1 MVLALCVKSSLCFHV
16 GLICSDRVGKLPWYR
31 SVLCCDVPQQGLQLA
46 RDFNSMLLRN
56 RDNVGA
62 LNIDRHHKQPSALLP
77 PHRVVQIQLEALQM
91 NDWPEEDGGCKH
103 AYRFAV
109 RASNYLFG
117 SVGKPFMLKPGKS
130 DPSIHSDRIYI
141 DPHFDDRHIVKSW
154 LGTERL
160 ENEASFIATLKS
172 HFPTLIGA
180 AGFEW
185 AAPPHFR
192 SDGAACTV
200 TARIHADV
208 GPRVFHFDLVRVADG
223 AYKDCWLL
231 SPPLPPPPGIPRAC
245 AFVRHG
251 GTLQFSETIRAQ
263 IIPLPFRSSRACK
276 AQSFLGGTAQEQA
289 VLGPAHPEPAPPNN

>member
-1 MVLALCVKSSLCFHV
+1 
-16 GLICSDRVGKLPWYR
+16 
-31 SVLCCDVPQQGLQLA
+31 
-46 RDFNSMLLRN
+46 
-56 RDNVGA
+56 
-62 LNIDRHHKQPSALLP
+62 
-77 PHRVVQIQLEALQM
+77 M

-180 AGFEW
+180 ASFEW
-185 AAPPHFR
+185 AAPPYFR

-231 SPPLPPPPGIPRAC
+231 TPPSSPRPPARMRVRATRRHAAIFRNHQSPNHPIAFSLLACLQGSKLPRWHRTRAGRSWPGSPRSGPP
-245 AFVRHG
+245 
-251 GTLQFSETIRAQ
+251 
-263 IIPLPFRSSRACK
+263 K
-276 AQSFLGGTAQEQA
+276 
-289 VLGPAHPEPAPPNN
+289 